1 MIYRRNFRT
10 VFLISSLQKQS
21 PGQMD
26 GKIFGEEGRF
36 LSVQKSKKTSNKIV
50 SFSGKQKT
58 AKCLR
63 TLIINKEKR
72 EKCMTI

>member
-1 MIYRRNFRT
+1 MIYRRKFRT

-36 LSVQKSKKTSNKIV
+36 LSVAK
-50 SFSGKQKT
+50 KQK
-58 AKCLR
+58 
-63 TLIINKEKR
+63 NKQQDCRFFGKTENDKVPSR
-72 EKCMTI
+72 AYYK